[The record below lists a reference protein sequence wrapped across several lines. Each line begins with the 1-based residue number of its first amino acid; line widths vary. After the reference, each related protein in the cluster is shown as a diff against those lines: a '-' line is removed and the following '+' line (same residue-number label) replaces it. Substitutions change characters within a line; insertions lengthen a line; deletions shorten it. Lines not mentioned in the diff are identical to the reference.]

1 MSQSLEKN
9 INAAA
14 VALAHDAMADE
25 YDHMDDLWY
34 PWLFAQIHEFIAQ
47 NLPVINNRRPKA
59 LDVGCGTGLQS
70 FLLSRV
76 GYDVTAF
83 DLAEKLIEV
92 AVAKIPSQA
101 SPPLCVPPLFPSK
114 SWNGIDRHNQRMAYL
129 LESKRFNRAVKP
141 PFFLSADV
149 NDFDFEENK
158 YGVIVCCGSVLSFV
172 DNYDI
177 IIKKMAGA
185 LTENGVIFLEVE
197 QKRNMDLIWPIVD
210 NLAGG
215 KLGYEQRWGEVLR
228 NLFSPRGKSIKIDY
242 PFELNDGNEV
252 ILPMWLFSVN
262 ELALLFQKNNLQIK
276 DRMGIHWATNILP
289 STILHRTDL
298 GRFIMKMEE
307 SLMYLDGRMGRCWP
321 MWRLGCSVV
330 YCLERGQWRRNGNQL
345 SEQHK
350 NGTIANKKH
359 D

>member
-9 INAAA
+9 INADA

-70 FLLSRV
+70 FLLCRA
-76 GYDVTAF
+76 GFDVTAF
-83 DLAEKLIEV
+83 DLACKLVEV

-101 SPPLCVPPLFPSK
+101 SLPLCAPPLFPSK
-114 SWNGIDRHNQRMAYL
+114 SWNGIDRHNQRMANL

-149 NDFDFEENK
+149 NDFNFEENK
-158 YGVIVCCGSVLSFV
+158 YDVIVCCGSVLSFI
-172 DNYDI
+172 DDYDI

-185 LTENGVIFLEVE
+185 LTENGAIFLEIE

-215 KLGYEQRWGEVLR
+215 KFGYEQRWGEVLR

-242 PFELNDGNEV
+242 PFELQDGNEV
-252 ILPMWLFSVN
+252 VLPMWLFSVN
-262 ELALLFQKNNLQIK
+262 ELALLFHKSNLHIK

-289 STILHRTDL
+289 STLLHKDDHGFFTRKVL
-298 GRFIMKMEE
+298 EK
-307 SLMYLDGRMGRCWP
+307 LMLLDGKFGRSWP
-321 MWRLGCSVV
+321 IWRCGCSVV
-330 YCLERGQWRRNGNQL
+330 YYLQ
-345 SEQHK
+345 SK
-350 NGTIANKKH
+350 
-359 D
+359 